1 MPVDYRIDS
10 ERRIV
15 FSTGTGAVTV
25 QEILAYQQR
34 LRQDPA
40 FSADFNQLFDYRT
53 VSAEQLR
60 TTDIQ
65 GLAETDVFSPGS
77 RRAFVVS
84 EDVTFG
90 LARMFEMFRDS
101 NERIVVFRNIN
112 EARRWLGLDDE
123 KTS

>member
-15 FSTGTGAVTV
+15 FSTGAGAITV
-25 QEILAYQQR
+25 QEILAYQKR
-34 LRQDPA
+34 LGADPA
-40 FSADFNQLFDYRT
+40 FSSDFSQLFDYRE
-53 VSAEQLR
+53 ALADQLR

-65 GLAETDVFSPGS
+65 GLAETDVFSSTS

-84 EDVTFG
+84 QDVTFG

-101 NERIVVFRNIN
+101 TQHIMVFRDMD
-112 EARRWLGLDDE
+112 EARQWLGLDESE
-123 KTS
+123 K